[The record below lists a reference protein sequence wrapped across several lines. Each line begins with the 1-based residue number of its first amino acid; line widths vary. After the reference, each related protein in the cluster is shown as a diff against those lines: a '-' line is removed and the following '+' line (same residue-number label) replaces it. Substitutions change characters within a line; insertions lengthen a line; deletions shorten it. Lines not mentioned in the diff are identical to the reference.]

1 MALLDI
7 MRCIDERRQMPFDG
21 VNDELVEL
29 LFDDSPNDCMFVAVK
44 GMFNVGRH
52 NKLIPEGYVLRCV
65 FELGTIMADTQ
76 LPQALYWFT
85 KTKLKECKFSLMDES
100 LRRSLLKNRRAL
112 SRVIS
117 SDVYLEYLRSC
128 ERYVVDGG
136 SGAGLVGGQFY
147 SVKMP
152 DLVDGRYDPE
162 YYSPKILSLR
172 KELDGKDVVK
182 LADVAEVVR
191 PKEVKGG
198 LQNVLVMRGRDVKLP
213 LVLEDLEE
221 GGETS
226 VVLRDG
232 DLVLTSV
239 GDVRAVVYE
248 GAGDRDVY
256 AGQTCYVVRSHSVSA
271 EYLCLYLSSE
281 VAKLILMSYMNGVYI
296 KHLSLQALR
305 DFPIVR
311 PQMGDEYYRAEY
323 AILAG
328 SASRCYE
335 DLSSLRS
342 DGQHIVEAVLDREIA
357 SRITAYVDEQLRT
370 FLSSD
375 IDELNACFSAGAYKA
390 AIILAGSI
398 LEAVLIDWLS
408 EIDHV
413 NYFKKRYYVRDSR
426 TGRDKPADL
435 FDYINEIKYI
445 EKPRWVKEA
454 EMAHKIRKKRNLVH
468 AQLCI
473 SEGAVGEESAR
484 MVIDYLEQ
492 VLKTRGICS
501 VRG

>member
-1 MALLDI
+1 MLDI

-29 LFDDSPNDCMFVAVK
+29 LFYDKPDDCMFVAVK

-52 NKLIPEGYVLRCV
+52 NKLIPEGYALCCV
-65 FELGTIMADTQ
+65 FELGAIMADTQ

-85 KTKLKECKFSLMDES
+85 KKQLNECKFSLMDES
-100 LRRSLLKNRRAL
+100 LRRSLLKNKRSL

-128 ERYVVDGG
+128 ERYVG
-136 SGAGLVGGQFY
+136 SGANTAHLVGGQFY
-147 SVKMP
+147 SVKIA

-162 YYSPKILSLR
+162 YYSPKIRSLR
-172 KELDGKDVVK
+172 KELDGKDVVR
-182 LADVAEVVR
+182 LGDVAEVVR
-191 PKEVKGG
+191 PKDVKGG
-198 LQNVLVMRGRDVKLP
+198 VQNVLVMHGRDVKLP
-213 LVLEDLEE
+213 PVLEDLEE

-226 VVLRDG
+226 VVLRNG
-232 DLVLTSV
+232 DLVLTSM

-248 GAGDRDVY
+248 EADDRDVY
-256 AGQTCYVVRSHSVSA
+256 AGRTCYVVRPHSVSA

-281 VAKLILMSYMNGVYI
+281 VAKLILTSDLGGVYI
-296 KHLSLQALR
+296 KLLSLQALR
-305 DFPIVR
+305 EFPIVR
-311 PQMGDEYYRAEY
+311 PHMGEEYYRAEY

-328 SASRCYE
+328 RASRSYE

-342 DGQHIVEAVLDREIA
+342 EGHHIIEAVLDREIA
-357 SRITAYVDEQLRT
+357 SRISAYIDEQLRT

-375 IDELNACFSAGAYKA
+375 IDELNACFFAGAYKA

-413 NYFKKRYYVRDSR
+413 NYFEQPYYVRDSR
-426 TGRDKPADL
+426 TGRDKRADL
-435 FDYINEIKYI
+435 IDYINEIKYI

-454 EMAHKIRKKRNLVH
+454 DMAHKIRKKRNLVH

-492 VLKTRGICS
+492 VLKTRGIRS